1 VSYLAGAVLV
11 ISLPDN
17 LPDLLQETPEE
28 FEREARMAMAAKL
41 FERKRLSSGIA
52 AQLAGMGRAEF
63 LLELHCHG
71 VPMIDIRDEELAFDA
86 ENA

>member
-1 VSYLAGAVLV
+1 MDLI

-28 FEREARMAMAAKL
+28 FEREARMAMAVKL
-41 FERKRLSSGIA
+41 FERKRRSAGIA
-52 AQLAGMGRAEF
+52 AQLAGMDRATF
-63 LLELHCHG
+63 LLELHRYG
-71 VPMIDIRDEELAFDA
+71 VSMIDITDEDLALDA

>member
-1 VSYLAGAVLV
+1 MHLV

-41 FERKRLSSGIA
+41 FERKRLSSGVA
-52 AQLAGMGRAEF
+52 APLAGMDRAEF
-63 LLELHCHG
+63 LLELHRYG
-71 VPMIDIRDEELAFDA
+71 VPMIDISDEELALDA

>member
-1 VSYLAGAVLV
+1 MNLV

-41 FERKRLSSGIA
+41 FECKRLSSGIA
-52 AQLAGMGRAEF
+52 AQLAGMDRAAF
-63 LLELHCHG
+63 LLELHRYG
-71 VPMIDIRDEELAFDA
+71 VPMIDISDEELALDA
-86 ENA
+86 EDA

>member
-63 LLELHCHG
+63 LLELHRHG

>member
-1 VSYLAGAVLV
+1 MDLV

-28 FEREARMAMAAKL
+28 FEREARMALAVKL
-41 FERKRLSSGIA
+41 FERKRISSGTA
-52 AQLAGMGRAEF
+52 AQLAGMDRTAF
-63 LLELHCHG
+63 LLELHRYG
-71 VPMIDIRDEELAFDA
+71 VPMIDISDEELALDA